1 MILYVLKQNK
11 NSKSAAYGK
20 FFAYPVIEET
30 IDLDALA
37 EHMSNHNT
45 PYSKGAI
52 KGMLTDMVGCIK
64 ELLLEGKN
72 VKIAD
77 LAIFSLGI
85 KNNCGAVSEEAFTV
99 SKNIKGVKLRA
110 RATGEL
116 IAKSLNL
123 EATLKKASA
132 TTKSAGNGGTTGG
145 GSTSG
150 SGSNNGAQSGT
161 GSITGGDSQGGN
173 GQSGNG
179 GNTNSGSNSGGSN
192 TGGNSGSQSGTD
204 TGSGEPG
211 NYRLVIYKYGSGTS
225 TVTDDSE
232 QELANDSS
240 VASGSNVNIN
250 VVPAAGKVPTAKIN
264 GSTNIALTEN
274 DGTYTG
280 SFVMPTKGTV
290 LEINSEPSDID
301 FGDEY

>member
-20 FFAYPVIEET
+20 YFAYPVIEET
-30 IDLDALA
+30 INLDDLA

-85 KNNCGAVSEEAFTV
+85 KNNGGAVSEEAFTV

-132 TTKSAGNGGTTGG
+132 TTKTTGNGGTTGG

-150 SGSNNGAQSGT
+150 SGSNSGSQSGT
-161 GSITGGDSQGGN
+161 GSITGGDSQSGS

-192 TGGNSGSQSGTD
+192 TGGNNSGSQSGSD

-232 QELANDSS
+232 QEIANGTYI
-240 VASGSNVNIN
+240 ASGSNVNIS
-250 VVPAAGKVPTAKIN
+250 VVPAEGQVPTAKLDYN
-264 GSTNIALTEN
+264 TVVPLTEN
-274 DGTYTG
+274 DGVYTG
-280 SFVMPTKGTV
+280 SFQMPAKGTM
-290 LEINSEPSDID
+290 LEVDSEPNDW
-301 FGDEY
+301 GDEN

>member
-11 NSKSAAYGK
+11 NRKSPAFGK
-20 FFAYPVIEET
+20 WFAFPVIEET

-52 KGMLTDMVGCIK
+52 KGMLTDMVSCIK

-85 KNNCGAVSEEAFTV
+85 KNNSGAMSEEVFTV

-132 TTKSAGNGGTTGG
+132 TTKSTSTTNGGGGTTNGGTTN
-145 GSTSG
+145 STNDG
-150 SGSNNGAQSGT
+150 
-161 GSITGGDSQGGN
+161 
-173 GQSGNG
+173 
-179 GNTNSGSNSGGSN
+179 GGSN
-192 TGGNSGSQSGTD
+192 TGG
-204 TGSGEPG
+204 SGE
-211 NYRLVIYKYGSGTS
+211 NT
-225 TVTDDSE
+225 
-232 QELANDSS
+232 N
-240 VASGSNVNIN
+240 
-250 VVPAAGKVPTAKIN
+250 PTN
-264 GSTNIALTEN
+264 PTN
-274 DGTYTG
+274 DG
-280 SFVMPTKGTV
+280 
-290 LEINSEPSDID
+290 
-301 FGDEY
+301 GDDNGGMGQN